1 MNTGADR
8 SDTVSVC
15 GSLPRYRFR
24 SSRWWIGVAA
34 VVTCCLPRLAP
45 AQVAIRGDT
54 VYTMSGEPIRDGLVL
69 IVDGKIVAV
78 GRAADISVPDGVDV
92 LRGAVVTP
100 GLIDAHSVVGLSGIF
115 NVATDQDQLESSSP
129 IQPELRAVDAYNAD
143 EALLEWIRG
152 FGVTT
157 IHTGHAPGELI
168 SGQTMVVKTVGS
180 TVAEAVLR
188 DSCAIAV
195 TLSSAE
201 LKSDGKSPGTRGKS
215 VSLLRAELI
224 RAREYSAKR
233 AAAGAPQPAAAPSAG
248 TDAGS
253 DPTEEPPARDLR
265 LEALSRVLDRE
276 LAFMVTAEKSQ
287 DIFSALRL
295 ADEFQLR
302 LWLDGAAEAY
312 LALDEIKAA
321 GVPVL
326 VHATMAR
333 PVEAREN
340 LSFETASRLRAAGIP
355 FALQSGYEAYVP
367 KTRVVLFEAG
377 MAAAN
382 GLTFE
387 QALAAITTNAAGIL
401 GVSNR
406 VGSLAPGRDGD
417 VAVFD
422 GDPFE
427 YTTHCTAV
435 VINGRIVSRDPH

>member
-1 MNTGADR
+1 MDR
-8 SDTVSVC
+8 SGGVSVS
-15 GSLPRYRFR
+15 GGISLPRFCCRR
-24 SSRWWIGVAA
+24 CGIWLAA
-34 VVTCCLPRLAP
+34 AVTCCLPRLVA

-54 VYTMSGEPIRDGLVL
+54 VCTMSGELIQDGMVL
-69 IVDGKIVAV
+69 IVDGKIVSV
-78 GRAADISVPDGVDV
+78 GRAADISVPDGFDV
-92 LRGAVVTP
+92 LSGVVVTP

-168 SGQTMVVKTVGS
+168 SGQTMIVKTSGS
-180 TVAEAVLR
+180 TVGQAVLK

-201 LKSDGKSPGTRGKS
+201 LKADGKSPGTRGKS

-224 RAREYSAKR
+224 RAREYAAKLAR
-233 AAAGAPQPAAAPSAG
+233 AG
-248 TDAGS
+248 TREPGADAAEGE
-253 DPTEEPPARDLR
+253 DRAVEPPARDLR
-265 LEALSRVLDRE
+265 LETLNRALERE
-276 LAFMVTAEKSQ
+276 LAFMVTAERSQ

-295 ADEFQLR
+295 AEEFQLR

-355 FALQSGYEAYVP
+355 FALQSGYEPYVP

-387 QALAAITTNAAGIL
+387 QALASITSDAAQIL
-401 GVSNR
+401 GVSDR
-406 VGSLAPGRDGD
+406 VGSLAHGRDGD